1 MESNPLNHQNIA
13 KFSPEQEF
21 PYISALKIQLKMQ
34 YFSLLNFRKNFK
46 INWIKFKIHQVLS
59 LDPKRLENDL
69 RMAVAHTDSNY
80 APKQVQI
87 SLSIWIPEPLHMT
100 LTNHNWILVIS
111 QKSRGQVG
119 LSDLHGLFIGDSLQ
133 IANT

>member
-1 MESNPLNHQNIA
+1 MESNPPNHQKMA
-13 KFSPEQEF
+13 KFSPEQF
-21 PYISALKIQLKMQ
+21 QT
-34 YFSLLNFRKNFK
+34 
-46 INWIKFKIHQVLS
+46 HQVLS

-111 QKSRGQVG
+111 QKSRGQIG